1 MCISS
6 SEIHAQGGWGCGG
19 GNYVKVNEGDFFLS
33 NDPTANWQWIKG
45 LNDVFKITFLRSAL
59 TLKPENQNRE
69 INEAS
74 IETAAEWE
82 HSNLQTRR
90 AHIWARCK
98 TLVSATQL
106 AHFI

>member
-1 MCISS
+1 MCRV
-6 SEIHAQGGWGCGG
+6 ETGGWGGG
-19 GNYVKVNEGDFFLS
+19 GVIMLRLMKEIFFLI
-33 NDPTANWQWIKG
+33 NDPTVNWQWIKG

-69 INEAS
+69 INEPS

-82 HSNLQTRR
+82 HRNLQHARR

-98 TLVSATQL
+98 ALVSATQL
-106 AHFI
+106 VHFI